1 MKKYLSTLLVALLCV
16 ASLLSLFAC
25 AGTDGITLGE
35 FQAPVDIHTEL
46 QSYYL
51 QVRFNTDY
59 TPDVDTDEVKGI
71 AELSRP
77 DPVKLTW
84 KSGKTHEEYKLEVSE
99 NADLTN
105 AQTFYTPQT
114 SYNLYNC
121 KIATKYYWRVSADGE
136 QSAIGTF
143 ATASDGPRN
152 LYVDGVT
159 NFRDVGGWMT
169 ASGKRMKQGIIYR
182 SARWNA
188 SYRLDADGNEVKYE
202 EPDAVVAEITAAGKS
217 VVVGQ
222 LGIRTEVD
230 FRLDARNGYPT
241 GAPLVSVVD
250 GVKYVAIPMK
260 GSADMHKANDAQ
272 LKQLMELLA
281 DSNNYPV
288 VYHCNIGT
296 DRTGM
301 VSYIIGALCGMSEE
315 DLLRDYLFSNFG
327 KIDDVKTPSNTH
339 NAYFGFDGYDGATLQ
354 QRAESYLQSIGVS
367 AETYNAIRNNLLA
380 D

>member
-25 AGTDGITLGE
+25 VGTDGITLGE

-59 TPDVDTDEVKGI
+59 APDSNDEVTGNVD
-71 AELSRP
+71 LSRP

-84 KSGKTHEEYKLEVSE
+84 QSAKAHDEYKLEVSE

-105 AQTFYTPQT
+105 AQTFYAPQK

-136 QSAIGTF
+136 ESKIGTF
-143 ATASDGPRN
+143 TTASDGPRN

-230 FRLDARNGYPT
+230 FRLDNRNGYPE
-241 GAPLVSVVD
+241 GAPIVSVVD
-250 GVKYVAIPMK
+250 GVNYVAIPMK
-260 GSADMHKANDAQ
+260 GSSDMHTANDAQ

-327 KIDDVKTPSNTH
+327 KIYDQKKPSNSHT
-339 NAYFGFDGYDGATLQ
+339 AYFGFEGYDSDTLQ
-354 QRAESYLQSIGVS
+354 QRAESFLQSIGVS
-367 AETYNAIRNNLLA
+367 AETYNALRNNLLS

>member
-1 MKKYLSTLLVALLCV
+1 MKKHLSTLLVALLCV

-84 KSGKTHEEYKLEVSE
+84 KSAKTHEEYKLEVSE

-121 KIATKYYWRVSADGE
+121 KIAAKYYWRVSADGE

-250 GVKYVAIPMK
+250 GVNYVAIPMK
-260 GSADMHKANDAQ
+260 GSADMHTANDAQ

>member
-84 KSGKTHEEYKLEVSE
+84 KSDKTHEEYKLEVSE

-169 ASGKRMKQGIIYR
+169 ANGKRMKQGIIYR

-250 GVKYVAIPMK
+250 GVNYVAIPMK
-260 GSADMHKANDAQ
+260 GRADMHTANDAQ